1 MGGGTP
7 KHTAH
12 CRQQEWDN
20 NVTVN
25 RGQGA
30 DKTVR
35 DQAAEASLSVDGPS
49 NSTVCEAQLRH
60 RLVGH

>member
-1 MGGGTP
+1 M
-7 KHTAH
+7 
-12 CRQQEWDN
+12 
-20 NVTVN
+20 TVN

-35 DQAAEASLSVDGPS
+35 DQAVEASLSVDGPS
-49 NSTVCEAQLRH
+49 NSTVCEAQLTH